1 MLALQAPARS
11 PHLAFKNRNG
21 RARRLPKPPL
31 YPLQGYLQ
39 GVLCHLSCIIA
50 ARLLVTRGL
59 GPVLATPAR
68 LPHLLCNEEA
78 LPVRASTP
86 HVRADSVQAPDPPGR
101 PHRCP
106 TLPHPARRSR
116 RCARS
121 GHRAGPR
128 CEGSPRALLLRPLQ
142 FPSPTLVRVRRIGH
156 PHLCNAKP
164 VKSLGN
170 T

>member
-11 PHLAFKNRNG
+11 PHLAFKIRNG

-31 YPLQGYLQ
+31 YPRQGYLQ
-39 GVLCHLSCIIA
+39 GVPCHLSCIIA

-86 HVRADSVQAPDPPGR
+86 HGRADSVQAPDPPGR

-106 TLPHPARRSR
+106 TLPHPARRIR
-116 RCARS
+116 RCAPSSRRILTQ
-121 GHRAGPR
+121 G
-128 CEGSPRALLLRPLQ
+128 EGSPRALLLRARQ
-142 FPSPTLVRVRRIGH
+142 FPSPTFLRLRRIGH
-156 PHLCNAKP
+156 PHPCNAKP
-164 VKSLGN
+164 M
-170 T
+170 